1 MLRFVFGRNGSGKTE
16 YVRKLLSE
24 KLLAGEKGL
33 ILIVP
38 EQFSFETERA
48 MLEKVGPKN
57 MLNLEILSFSRL
69 AETVLSQFAPG
80 DKPKIDDGTRAV
92 LMSLAL
98 EALGENAE
106 IYKKFINRPALL
118 QSLVTFSTELKQCA
132 VSADEL
138 EKAGETL
145 PEGTLKH
152 KLSELS
158 KITDLYNALVHDR
171 FSDDTD
177 LLTRLAEIIPEIDY
191 FDGKTVVLDTFCG
204 FTKQERNVIA
214 AMLRRCK
221 DVYITLCMDA
231 VKAEDTLLFDN
242 IRDEAEKLKRVCAE
256 NSVPVAK
263 SVVCLAAEDTKT
275 PELRALEANVFRSK
289 KEKYSEFP
297 AGLQIF
303 SAANRTDESDF
314 VAREIRKLLREQNYR
329 AGEIAVIA
337 RKKDTYDHELN
348 AAFQKF
354 GLPFF
359 EDKRQPV
366 NMQPLMQ
373 MISGLLDM
381 AADSIT
387 TEVLLRYLK
396 TGLACLAVDE
406 AADLE
411 NYAIMWNIDRAK
423 WRSDFTGNPAGLGQ
437 AMQEREEKKLAR
449 LNELRRRAVGP
460 VLAFRKEFE
469 TASGLDK
476 SRMLY
481 DFLQAVHAGES
492 LKTLAQQLASNG
504 QTAVAEQQ
512 NTVWEMLMDMLNK
525 LALAVGES
533 VVPAKRYRELF
544 SVLLG
549 CVDLGQIPQG
559 LDVITVGAADR
570 IRIAPPRAVF
580 LVGAN
585 SGSFP
590 QTPPTDGILS
600 DTERKTLESLGV
612 QLTETAEVKAVD
624 EYFYAYY
631 AMTLPRER
639 LTVSYALAD
648 YRGNGLSPSEIVS
661 ELQDI
666 FPQISVTD
674 AYTLPPENRVESAA
688 DAFETMASQFKENTP
703 LSASLIAYFR
713 AREDYKAREAAVEKA
728 ILHLQTAFQDPALAE
743 DLFKKDILIS
753 ASKAEVFYKCPFS
766 YFCKFGLKLNPLKK
780 AELDFAQSGTFIHHC
795 LEKILSENDRNTL
808 REMPDDTLREKIQTV
823 LENYIAEKLGGSADK
838 EPRFLFLLHNLCDTV
853 FDVIKRLIAEFSVSA
868 FIPTDFELSIGPDGD
883 IQPYRLPLSDG
894 GSIRIIGSVDRVDVM
909 EKDGKSYLR
918 VIDYKSGGKKFDM
931 SQVLSGLNMQ
941 MLIYLFAICENGK
954 ERYGDIIPAG
964 VLYFQAK
971 SVEDKLS
978 RNADDQ
984 KILEARLGNS
994 RMDGVVLDN
1003 TDVVLGMDSSVSNH
1017 FIPVS
1022 ADKGGFKGNL
1032 LSQKVFD
1039 TLKEH
1044 MDKNLREMAERLHRG
1059 EIPVLPAY
1067 IKTENAACKY
1077 CDFKAVCGYEEGDI
1091 VRELPNYGT
1100 FAAVKKMLEAE
1111 GEEAE

>member
-132 VSADEL
+132 VSTDAL

-191 FDGKTVVLDTFCG
+191 FDCKTVVLDTFCG

-221 DVYITLCMDA
+221 DVYITLCMDET
-231 VKAEDTLLFDN
+231 KAADTLLFDN
-242 IRDEAEKLKRVCAE
+242 IRDEVEKLKRVCAE
-256 NSVPVAK
+256 ISVPVAK
-263 SVVCLAAEDTKT
+263 PVVCVAAEDTKT
-275 PELRALEANVFRSK
+275 PELHALEENIFRSQ
-289 KEKYSEFP
+289 KEKFADAP

-303 SAANRTDESDF
+303 SAANRADESDF
-314 VAREIRKLLREQNYR
+314 VAREIRKLLREKNYR
-329 AGEIAVIA
+329 AGEIAVIE

-366 NMQPLMQ
+366 NAQPLMQ

-381 AADSIT
+381 AADGIT

-396 TGLACLAVDE
+396 TGIAGLTADE

-411 NYAIMWNIDRAK
+411 NYAVMWNIDRAK

-437 AMQEREEKKLAR
+437 AMQEREEKKLAQ

-469 TASGLDK
+469 PASGLQK

-492 LKTLAQQLASNG
+492 LKALAQQLAFNG

-512 NTVWEMLMDMLNK
+512 NTVWEMLMDMLDK
-525 LALAVGES
+525 LALAIGES
-533 VVPAKRYRELF
+533 VVSAKRYRELF

-580 LVGAN
+580 VVGAN

-600 DTERKTLESLGV
+600 DAERKTLESFGV

-631 AMTLPRER
+631 AMTLPREK

-648 YRGNGLSPSEIVS
+648 YKGAGLAPSEIVT
-661 ELQDI
+661 ELQEI
-666 FPQISVTD
+666 FPQIPVTD
-674 AYTLPPENRVESAA
+674 SHNLLPQERVESAA
-688 DAFETMASQFKENTP
+688 DAFETMAAQYAENTA
-703 LSASLIAYFR
+703 LSASLVAYFR
-713 AREDYKAREAAVEKA
+713 AREDYQAREAAVRKA
-728 ILHLQTAFQDPALAE
+728 VLRIPAAFADASVSE
-743 DLFKKDILIS
+743 RLFGKDMLIS
-753 ASKAEVFYKCPFS
+753 ASKAEVYYKCPFS
-766 YFCKFGLKLNPLKK
+766 YFCKYGLKLKPLKK
-780 AELDFAQSGTFIHHC
+780 AELDFAQSGTFLHYC
-795 LEKILSENDRNTL
+795 LEKILSANERDAL
-808 REMPDDTLREKIQTV
+808 RQMPDDELRGKIRAV
-823 LENYIAEKLGGSADK
+823 LEEYTEQNLGGSADK
-838 EPRFLFLLHNLCDTV
+838 EPRFLYLLQNLCETA
-853 FDVIKRLIAEFSVSA
+853 FDVLQRLIAEFSVSA

-883 IQPYRLPLSDG
+883 IEPYRLPLADG
-894 GSIRIIGSVDRVDVM
+894 GSLRIIGSVDRVDVM
-909 EKDGKSYLR
+909 QKDGKSYLR
-918 VIDYKSGGKKFDM
+918 VIDYKSGGKKFKL
-931 SQVLSGLNMQ
+931 SEVLSGLNMQ
-941 MLIYLFAICENGK
+941 MLIYLFAICENGT
-954 ERYGDIIPAG
+954 ERYGEMVPAG
-964 VLYFQAK
+964 VLYLPAK

-984 KILEARLGNS
+984 EILEARLEKS
-994 RMDGVVLDN
+994 RMDGVVLEN
-1003 TDVVLGMDSSVSNH
+1003 VDVILGMDSTASGH
-1017 FIPVS
+1017 FIPVTK
-1022 ADKGGFKGNL
+1022 KGETFTGHL
-1032 LSQKVFD
+1032 LNSKVFSS
-1039 TLKEH
+1039 LKQRV
-1044 MDKNLREMAERLHRG
+1044 DFNLQEMASKLHKG
-1059 EIPVLPAY
+1059 DIPVLPTY
-1067 IKTENAACKY
+1067 SEKKNVACTY
-1077 CDFKAVCGYEEGDI
+1077 CDYKAICGYEDGDTI
-1091 VRELPNYGT
+1091 REVQNLGRFEAVRNL
-1100 FAAVKKMLEAE
+1100 LEE
-1111 GEEAE
+1111 EEAK